1 MDRLDEMIRETLD
14 DEDREILDRIGW
26 DQSSLDVAGDLFRGK
41 MGILNLSL
49 IFGLLIWFAF
59 GLFALWKAYSVTE
72 LVDVVRWGLIATVFI
87 IGTVVAK
94 VGLLPSIQANRTLH
108 AIKRLEM
115 QVALLAAK
123 RE

>member
-1 MDRLDEMIRETLD
+1 MDKLDEMIRETLD

-26 DQSSLDVAGDLFRGK
+26 DQNSVDMVGDLFRGRI
-41 MGILNLSL
+41 GFLNLTL
-49 IFGLLIWFAF
+49 IFGLIAWFGM
-59 GLFALWKAYSVTE
+59 GLFAMWKAYSVTE
-72 LVDVVRWGLIATVFI
+72 VVDVVRWGLVATVFI

-94 VGLLPSIQANRTLH
+94 VGLLPSVQANRTLH

-123 RE
+123 R

>member
-14 DEDREILDRIGW
+14 DEDREILDKIGW
-26 DQSSLDVAGDLFRGK
+26 DQSGFDMAGDLFRGK
-41 MGILNLSL
+41 MGFLNLTL
-49 IFGLLIWFAF
+49 IFGLFIWFAF

-72 LVDVVRWGLIATVFI
+72 LIDVVRWGLIAAVFI
-87 IGTVVAK
+87 IATVVAK

-115 QVALLAAK
+115 QVALLASK
-123 RE
+123 R

>member
-1 MDRLDEMIRETLD
+1 MDKLDEMIRETLD

-26 DQSSLDVAGDLFRGK
+26 DQNSVDMVGDLFRGRI
-41 MGILNLSL
+41 GFLNLTL
-49 IFGLLIWFAF
+49 IFGLFAWFGM
-59 GLFALWKAYSVTE
+59 GLFAMWKAYSVTE
-72 LVDVVRWGLIATVFI
+72 VVDVVRWGLVATVFI

-123 RE
+123 R